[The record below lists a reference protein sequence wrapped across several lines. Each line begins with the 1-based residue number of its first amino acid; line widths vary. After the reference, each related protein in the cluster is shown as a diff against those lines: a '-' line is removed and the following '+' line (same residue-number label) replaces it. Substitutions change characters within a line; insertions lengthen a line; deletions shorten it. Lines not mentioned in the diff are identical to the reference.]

1 MKEIVIYKRDTKEVI
16 ASIGENE
23 MLIQKDYAMAEVERG
38 DEVFIED
45 EETGIVTFDNV
56 IELEFKKNNDGDHI
70 PRID

>member
-56 IELEFKKNNDGDHI
+56 IELAFKSNDGDHI
-70 PRID
+70 PKID